1 MAFCRSSGGILQ
13 AAPASKNRIQQLALR
28 ERASY
33 CRRMKQVFAFFLA
46 WLLCSAAHLRA
57 QDAALVERVNK
68 LNGYVQDLL
77 EDKANQKKQIESLGR
92 EIQGLRE
99 EMSKPAGNYASQDDL
114 RRLAD
119 AIKEIDEKREAD
131 KKLILKEIENLGKL
145 IASSPGGRAKGGGTP
160 PDGPKAGGGAERGY
174 EHTVAAG
181 DTISTIALAYRERG
195 VKVTVDQIL
204 KANPGLV
211 PEKMQVGQKVWIPEP
226 R

>member
-1 MAFCRSSGGILQ
+1 M
-13 AAPASKNRIQQLALR
+13 QQLAQT

-33 CRRMKQVFAFFLA
+33 CRRMKQIFVFLLA
-46 WLLCSAAHLRA
+46 LSFVAVTDLRA

-77 EDKANQKKQIESLGR
+77 EDKSNQRKQIESLGR

-99 EMSKPAGNYASQDDL
+99 QMSKPAGNYASQDDL
-114 RRLAD
+114 RKLAE

-145 IASSPGGRAKGGGTP
+145 MASSPAARGPGGRSTP

-181 DTISTIALAYRERG
+181 DTLSTISLAYREKG

-211 PEKMQVGQKVWIPEP
+211 PEKMQVGQKIWIPEP